1 MRRSVATSLALLL
14 MVGLTGG
21 CAEYTTTGEPA
32 DEPSLGGVGGS
43 LAPVTDRLAGT
54 AWKLET
60 SSADSVDLEKF
71 DITADFDNGIMSGQ
85 APVNRYTASYTV
97 DGEQFTLGP
106 IAGTRM
112 AGPDDAMV
120 AEAAYLTLLEA
131 VTNVELNGSELAL
144 LAGERPVLEY
154 TARDPLNDALESTQE
169 FADTLVGKTT
179 AQAKKAAEDAGYAFR
194 IIEVDGVPK
203 AATADLQP
211 DRINVAIEDG
221 VVTEA
226 TAG

>member
-1 MRRSVATSLALLL
+1 
-14 MVGLTGG
+14 
-21 CAEYTTTGEPA
+21 
-32 DEPSLGGVGGS
+32 
-43 LAPVTDRLAGT
+43 
-54 AWKLET
+54 
-60 SSADSVDLEKF
+60 
-71 DITADFDNGIMSGQ
+71 MSGQ

-131 VTNVELNGSELAL
+131 VTNFELNGSELAL
-144 LAGERPVLEY
+144 LAGERPCS
-154 TARDPLNDALESTQE
+154 STPP
-169 FADTLVGKTT
+169 ATRSTMLWSPRRSSPTRWSGKTT

-203 AATADLQP
+203 AVTADLQP

>member
-1 MRRSVATSLALLL
+1 M
-14 MVGLTGG
+14 
-21 CAEYTTTGEPA
+21 
-32 DEPSLGGVGGS
+32 
-43 LAPVTDRLAGT
+43 
-54 AWKLET
+54 
-60 SSADSVDLEKF
+60 
-71 DITADFDNGIMSGQ
+71 
-85 APVNRYTASYTV
+85 
-97 DGEQFTLGP
+97 
-106 IAGTRM
+106 
-112 AGPDDAMV
+112 
-120 AEAAYLTLLEA
+120 
-131 VTNVELNGSELAL
+131 
-144 LAGERPVLEY
+144 LEY

-203 AATADLQP
+203 AVTADLQP